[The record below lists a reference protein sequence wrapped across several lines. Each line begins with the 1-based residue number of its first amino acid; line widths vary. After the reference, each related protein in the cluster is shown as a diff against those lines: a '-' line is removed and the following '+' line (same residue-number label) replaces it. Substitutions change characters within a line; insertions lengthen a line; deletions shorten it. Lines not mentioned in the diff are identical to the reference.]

1 MVPRP
6 CQWWS
11 WWRAHLEGWRE
22 VWTCTPGS
30 LNKVLAGTGRHC
42 TMNNGYL
49 LLEVSYCFVVP
60 SLVHLMQLK
69 LSLVCP
75 ALLFQFFPQRYVLL
89 PQVVVRLFLQSLLTE
104 TNNSCWAAIALYF
117 LSNIINI
124 CGVWRLIGRF
134 VTFHQESRGFES
146 CSSRHVETLGKSFT
160 YSCLW
165 RFGVKLRQYP
175 CCVGSTS
182 E

>member
-1 MVPRP
+1 MGAFRVCCPDSHPRWKPQNPKPWRFFLVTSLQPMVPRP

-30 LNKVLAGTGRHC
+30 LNKVLAWTGRHC

-49 LLEVSYCFVVP
+49 LLEVSYCYVVP

-104 TNNSCWAAIALYF
+104 TNNSCWVC
-117 LSNIINI
+117 N
-124 CGVWRLIGRF
+124 
-134 VTFHQESRGFES
+134 
-146 CSSRHVETLGKSFT
+146 CSLFSLE
-160 YSCLW
+160 YN
-165 RFGVKLRQYP
+165 
-175 CCVGSTS
+175 
-182 E
+182 